1 MSATQIAGQ
10 ITSPTDISAVQ
21 AQGSTISTS
30 VTLPVSPSTFTFWAG
45 FDGTN
50 NIASNPAYSGDIQST
65 AVGSLWGQI
74 DRAQKATSNANVGVG
89 YYAGVGTPGTAL
101 GSSVFPTQQ
110 AIVTATNAYNEFA
123 AAAET
128 WLQSH
133 PGGTVT
139 TMLASFSRGSIAAAI
154 FSQMLYT
161 KGLVA
166 LDGTMLIKPGQVGVS
181 ANLVISGVNS
191 GGNGDVPFAHNVQ
204 NSIQVVAAND
214 AVFEMRRA
222 A

>member
-110 AIVTATNAYNEFA
+110 AIVTATNAYNDFA
-123 AAAET
+123 EQANT
-128 WLQSH
+128 WLQTN
-133 PGGTVT
+133 PGGSVT
-139 TMLASFSRGSIAAAI
+139 TMLASFSRGSIAAAV
-154 FSQMLYT
+154 FSQMLYE
-161 KGLVA
+161 KGLVYK
-166 LDGTMLIKPGQVGVS
+166 GTMLVQPGQVGVS